1 MYLVPGT
8 CDVYTDQLTEPIK
21 LRGDWSYWHGDR
33 FLWYTVK
40 HRIRLLI
47 GLHGVLQDG
56 QYIFKRVR
64 YGSRLHNVLN
74 RFLRR
79 KPVHKSRKY
88 SLYTGN

>member
-8 CDVYTDQLTEPIK
+8 CDVYTDQLAKPIK
-21 LRGDWSYWHGDR
+21 RLGDWSYWHDDR
-33 FLWYTVK
+33 FLWYTIK

-47 GLHGVLQDG
+47 GLDGVLQDG

-64 YGSRLHNVLN
+64 YGSRLHDVLN

-79 KPVHKSRKY
+79 SHES
-88 SLYTGN
+88 